1 MDIQIH
7 GLHRRLPQ
15 RQFEEMLARS
25 LRLWESASSNTLLV
39 VASSLHH
46 FVHIINGSLVLSK
59 TGRMSSRLSLWMRR
73 FVMMAK
79 QELYKGEKSHRAE

>member
-39 VASSLHH
+39 VAASLHH

-59 TGRMSSRLSLWMRR
+59 TGRRLSLWMRR
-73 FVMMAK
+73 CVMMAK
-79 QELYKGEKSHRAE
+79 QELYEGKKSHHRAD